1 MERIY
6 ADHANGPL
14 IGLTALTHR
23 QQDNR
28 VFVAPDTTML
38 CNGMSMSPSTL
49 SMMMTQLVLN
59 VFGSNAHSLCQQLE
73 RATDVQRI
81 LRDKR
86 VEEYQQQIQKAIEQL
101 DRARKAGVI
110 NALFDWIIGVVEA
123 VVGLIKMAEGLV
135 TADPLACVDGVA
147 WFSAAVSAMVKAA
160 TETALLMGA
169 DKESCQAIIDG
180 AGTAQLSCEGIAM
193 TLDILQIGR
202 GFLAARALVSATG
215 KALDAGISERLLESL
230 AKMTQA
236 VAGNE
241 LMGLFDE
248 LGAAVSEQLGQD
260 FALNAGREM
269 VDVSNMAIEA
279 SARSAK
285 AEAWMIKNVGKNFT
299 RAGVESMVKAAAQA
313 AADMLLKAGAELSE
327 EGVRKAIISKLRAQI
342 MRALLTDSV
351 NTTLQIVRSTAKA
364 SELIASG
371 VIEATAAVT
380 RRQIEKLIAQQTFIG
395 LIEEWTEEQKKTQQT
410 RLQEAWRYGSEAV
423 ESSLTI
429 IDDYG
434 TVLAGIAV
442 GRA

>member
-1 MERIY
+1 
-6 ADHANGPL
+6 
-14 IGLTALTHR
+14 
-23 QQDNR
+23 
-28 VFVAPDTTML
+28 
-38 CNGMSMSPSTL
+38 
-49 SMMMTQLVLN
+49 
-59 VFGSNAHSLCQQLE
+59 
-73 RATDVQRI
+73 
-81 LRDKR
+81 
-86 VEEYQQQIQKAIEQL
+86 
-101 DRARKAGVI
+101 
-110 NALFDWIIGVVEA
+110 
-123 VVGLIKMAEGLV
+123 
-135 TADPLACVDGVA
+135 
-147 WFSAAVSAMVKAA
+147 
-160 TETALLMGA
+160 
-169 DKESCQAIIDG
+169 
-180 AGTAQLSCEGIAM
+180 M

-202 GFLAARALVSATG
+202 GFLAARALVTATG

-230 AKMTQA
+230 AKMTQG